1 MPAANLLTDDGTL
14 SVAVDPGS
22 AAAIRAGA
30 QDVTTMGSGGSN
42 ADYCN
47 VHVALFALLGVA
59 LIVLLRKSGVHA
71 LSLEG

>member
-1 MPAANLLTDDGTL
+1 MPAANLLTDDGSIDIRT
-14 SVAVDPGS
+14 DPGGAS
-22 AAAIRAGA
+22 TLRAGV
-30 QDVTTMGSGGSN
+30 QDVTTIGDVGN

-59 LIVLLRKSGVHA
+59 LIVLLRKNGIHA

>member
-1 MPAANLLTDDGTL
+1 MPAANLLTDDGSL
-14 SVAVDPGS
+14 GVVVDPGS

-30 QDVTTMGSGGSN
+30 QNVPTMGSAAN

>member
-1 MPAANLLTDDGTL
+1 MPAANLLTDDGSLDIRT
-14 SVAVDPGS
+14 DPGGAS
-22 AAAIRAGA
+22 TLRAGA
-30 QDVTTMGSGGSN
+30 QDVSTIGDVAN

-59 LIVLLRKSGVHA
+59 LIVLLRKNGIHA

>member
-14 SVAVDPGS
+14 SVPTDPGGQS
-22 AAAIRAGA
+22 TLRVGA
-30 QDVTTMGSGGSN
+30 QDVPTIGDVSN

-59 LIVLLRKSGVHA
+59 LVVLLRKSGVHA
-71 LSLEG
+71 LTLEG

>member
-1 MPAANLLTDDGTL
+1 MPAANLLTDDGSLDVRT
-14 SVAVDPGS
+14 DPGS
-22 AAAIRAGA
+22 SGTLRVGA
-30 QDVTTMGSGGSN
+30 QAVPTMGGAAS

-71 LSLEG
+71 LTLEG

>member
-1 MPAANLLTDDGTL
+1 MPAANLLTDDG
-14 SVAVDPGS
+14 SFAGSVDPGS
-22 AAAIRAGA
+22 GSVLRMGA
-30 QDVTTMGSGGSN
+30 QDVSTMGN
-42 ADYCN
+42 AASADNCN

>member
-14 SVAVDPGS
+14 SVRTDPGGAS
-22 AAAIRAGA
+22 TLSVGA
-30 QDVTTMGSGGSN
+30 QDMPTLSTVGD

-59 LIVLLRKSGVHA
+59 LIVLLRKSGIHA

>member
-14 SVAVDPGS
+14 DARTDPGGS
-22 AAAIRAGA
+22 STLRVGA
-30 QDVTTMGSGGSN
+30 QDVSTIGDVAN

-59 LIVLLRKSGVHA
+59 LIVLLRKNGIHA

>member
-14 SVAVDPGS
+14 SIAVDPGS
-22 AAAIRAGA
+22 QSALRAGA
-30 QDVTTMGSGGSN
+30 HVNPTMGSGSN